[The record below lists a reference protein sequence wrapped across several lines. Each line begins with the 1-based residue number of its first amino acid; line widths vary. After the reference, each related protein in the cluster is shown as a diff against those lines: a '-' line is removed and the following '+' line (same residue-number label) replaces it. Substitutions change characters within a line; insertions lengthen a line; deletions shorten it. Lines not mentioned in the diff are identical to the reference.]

1 MHNLL
6 AETSRD
12 HVDGR
17 ALHQVFAVVTYG
29 ADGKIEAAN
38 YQFLRMFGYELS
50 EVLGLTVASFY
61 SKSQDRSRQI
71 EMWKRLCDGEKLHET
86 ALWIA
91 KHGAEIWLES
101 RFVPLHDD
109 KGNLVSV
116 TQIAEDVGARLTRQV
131 EERGQVEAI
140 NSSQAVIHFSTDGRI
155 LAANDLFLDA
165 VGYAKDEVIGQHHG
179 MFVDTE
185 ERDGQD
191 YVEFWLSLARGEH
204 QAGEFRRVRKDGSD
218 LWLQAHYT
226 PIFDPAG
233 RLMKVVKYATDI
245 TQEKMRKADFQWQIA
260 AIQKSNHVIT
270 FDMHGTIIDAND
282 LFLEATGY
290 TLDEVR
296 GRHHTM
302 FVDGG
307 HAHSIDYAHFW
318 NDLRRGKHRVGQFR
332 RLGKGGKE
340 VWLQATYN
348 PIFDAAGKPVKVV
361 KYASVV
367 TEERLL
373 QADHQGQIAAINSSQ
388 CVISFDTDG
397 TILDANEN
405 FLEAM
410 GFRFGEVRGKH
421 HRMFVDPEQAETEE
435 YTVFWRDLAAG
446 HHRAGEYKRL
456 AKDGR
461 EVWLQATYNPIRDMN
476 GRIFKIVKYATDVT
490 QEKMRNADY
499 QGQLEAINKSQGVIV
514 FALDGTIIEINEN
527 LLGTLGYE
535 RVDLIGKHHSMLV
548 ERDMV
553 ASNEYADF
561 WTILKSGSYHS
572 GLYKR
577 LGKDGKEVWIQAS
590 YNPIFDPSG
599 RVIKVVKFAT
609 DVSSNIALAEAF
621 EEAKRH
627 AHIDSATSLP
637 NRAKL
642 LSFMNTYLADQAGS
656 MAVFYIDFDD
666 FKRVND
672 LHGHHIGDRVL
683 GEVADRLRRL
693 LREDQIVARVGGDEF
708 VIAAPGMKLDTI
720 ERFAHKLY
728 EKLTAPVALEG
739 GEVRIGLSVGIATS
753 PNDGKT
759 PDDLLRA
766 ADIAL
771 NRSKQ
776 HGKGIHSYYASELNA
791 SIDSQR
797 QLIEDMRNSFTAGD
811 FFLEYQPRYDAR
823 QRTVLS
829 AEALVRWMHRERG
842 RISPTEFV
850 PLAEISGLIV
860 PLGEWILRTACKAA
874 ASWNGVGV
882 SVNLSP
888 VQFRDPNLV
897 AMIEDALHEAG
908 LPPSLLE
915 LEITEGVLVED
926 GERALEILNALKG
939 LGIKLAID
947 DFGTGYSSLS
957 YLRHFPFDVIKI
969 DQSFV
974 REIDAKEGSRPIVQA
989 IIALGKALKLT
1000 VIAEGVETNEQL
1012 LLLIADHCD
1021 EIQGYLLSRPVA
1033 ESDLLKLLA
1042 DDLAEAEPPAHDGR
1056 GKTRRSVSVAKRA

>member
-1 MHNLL
+1 MK
-6 AETSRD
+6 
-12 HVDGR
+12 R
-17 ALHQVFAVVTYG
+17 AP
-29 ADGKIEAAN
+29 
-38 YQFLRMFGYELS
+38 
-50 EVLGLTVASFY
+50 
-61 SKSQDRSRQI
+61 RSRQ
-71 EMWKRLCDGEKLHET
+71 R
-86 ALWIA
+86 
-91 KHGAEIWLES
+91 
-101 RFVPLHDD
+101 HD
-109 KGNLVSV
+109 L
-116 TQIAEDVGARLTRQV
+116 
-131 EERGQVEAI
+131 
-140 NSSQAVIHFSTDGRI
+140 
-155 LAANDLFLDA
+155 
-165 VGYAKDEVIGQHHG
+165 YAKYH
-179 MFVDTE
+179 
-185 ERDGQD
+185 D
-191 YVEFWLSLARGEH
+191 YDSEI
-204 QAGEFRRVRKDGSD
+204 SD
-218 LWLQAHYT
+218 LL
-226 PIFDPAG
+226 G
-233 RLMKVVKYATDI
+233 ECGMVV
-245 TQEKMRKADFQWQIA
+245 
-260 AIQKSNHVIT
+260 
-270 FDMHGTIIDAND
+270 
-282 LFLEATGY
+282 
-290 TLDEVR
+290 
-296 GRHHTM
+296 
-302 FVDGG
+302 
-307 HAHSIDYAHFW
+307 
-318 NDLRRGKHRVGQFR
+318 
-332 RLGKGGKE
+332 
-340 VWLQATYN
+340 
-348 PIFDAAGKPVKVV
+348 
-361 KYASVV
+361 
-367 TEERLL
+367 
-373 QADHQGQIAAINSSQ
+373 
-388 CVISFDTDG
+388 
-397 TILDANEN
+397 
-405 FLEAM
+405 
-410 GFRFGEVRGKH
+410 
-421 HRMFVDPEQAETEE
+421 
-435 YTVFWRDLAAG
+435 
-446 HHRAGEYKRL
+446 
-456 AKDGR
+456 
-461 EVWLQATYNPIRDMN
+461 
-476 GRIFKIVKYATDVT
+476 
-490 QEKMRNADY
+490 
-499 QGQLEAINKSQGVIV
+499 
-514 FALDGTIIEINEN
+514 
-527 LLGTLGYE
+527 
-535 RVDLIGKHHSMLV
+535 
-548 ERDMV
+548 
-553 ASNEYADF
+553 SNEYADF

-656 MAVFYIDFDD
+656 VAVFYIDLDD
-666 FKRVND
+666 FKLIND

-720 ERFAHKLY
+720 ERFVHKLY
-728 EKLTAPVALEG
+728 ERLTAPVALEN
-739 GEVRIGLSVGIATS
+739 GEVHIGLSVGIATS
-753 PNDGKT
+753 PIDGKA

-776 HGKGIHSYYASELNA
+776 RGKGIHSYYASELNA

-842 RISPTEFV
+842 RISPAEFV

-874 ASWNGVGV
+874 AGWKGVGV

-897 AMIEDALHEAG
+897 AMVEDALHEAG

-1033 ESDLLKLLA
+1033 ESDFLKII
-1042 DDLAEAEPPAHDGR
+1042 AEEETEIAAAPTRKAQRGR
-1056 GKTRRSVSVAKRA
+1056 RLR